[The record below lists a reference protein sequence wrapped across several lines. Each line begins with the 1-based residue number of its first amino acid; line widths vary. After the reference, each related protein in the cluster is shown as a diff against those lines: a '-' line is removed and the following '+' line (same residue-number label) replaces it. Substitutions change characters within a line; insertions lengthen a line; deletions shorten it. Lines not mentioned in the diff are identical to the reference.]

1 MTTTLH
7 RVLVL
12 DSGLG
17 GLSVL
22 RDIIRL
28 QPLHCS
34 YLADNHFLPYGNK
47 TAQQLQQRLQDLL
60 HPLLQNGAFDAVV
73 IACNTASTVALAH
86 LRTAFGIPF
95 VGVVP
100 AIKTAAERTTNGRI
114 GLLATAATVNG
125 TYAQQLADSFASHC
139 QLFKLAAPQLVQM
152 AEGKLQGEAVDISEL
167 HQLVAPLLESGIDT
181 GILGCTHFPWL
192 REELQRI
199 APQVQW
205 LDSGAAVARRLQS
218 LLAETSPATRT
229 TATPCFYHTGPAY
242 QSTLT
247 PLLQALNL
255 RQSVSLESPV
265 NGVTR
270 ADTAVKGCA
279 AG

>member
-1 MTTTLH
+1 MTTTPH

-22 RDIIRL
+22 RDILRL

-34 YLADNHFLPYGNK
+34 YLADSRFLPYGNK
-47 TAQQLQQRLQDLL
+47 TPQQLQQRLHDLL
-60 HPLLQNGAFDAVV
+60 HPLLQDDAFDAVV
-73 IACNTASTVALAH
+73 IACNTASTVALTH
-86 LRTAFGIPF
+86 LRAAFGIPF

-125 TYAQQLADSFASHC
+125 TYAQQLADSFANHC

-152 AEGKLQGEAVDISEL
+152 TEGKLQGDDVNIGEL
-167 HQLVAPLLESGIDT
+167 RQLLTPLLDSGIDT

-192 REELQRI
+192 QEELQQI
-199 APQVQW
+199 APQVEW
-205 LDSGAAVARRLQS
+205 LDSGTAVAKRLQS
-218 LLAETSPATRT
+218 LLAEITPAQRT
-229 TATPCFYHTGPAY
+229 TSTPCFYHTGPAY

-255 RQSVSLESPV
+255 HRSVSLERPASAATK
-265 NGVTR
+265 G
-270 ADTAVKGCA
+270 DTAATGCA
-279 AG
+279 AD